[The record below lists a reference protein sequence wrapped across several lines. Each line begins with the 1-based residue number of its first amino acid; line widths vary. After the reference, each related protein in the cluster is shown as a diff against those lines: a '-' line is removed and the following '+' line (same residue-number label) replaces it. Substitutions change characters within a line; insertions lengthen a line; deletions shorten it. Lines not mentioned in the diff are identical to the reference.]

1 MIKLLSAVLSFSL
14 LFASVAPSYAQAAD
28 AAARTRARV
37 SMGLDQAVRAQVRNG
52 KFAVSDK
59 VAEVKAVVKA
69 LTSGTEQQ
77 GVSGELSYND
87 FKTAYETGMK
97 EVLAVALGEAKT
109 EEERT
114 WVKGEWDKMVS
125 ARGSKE
131 AYEAYRKTSG
141 EVASAAQKEARAYLK
156 QLGREIIAV
165 YKANRK
171 AGLELITEALPV
183 FMSVGAID
191 GKVRAEGAAALR
203 TAINAGAKSC
213 GGVSLISGIKARF
226 GRDGDVKE
234 QAKAC
239 QGVIEQALAL
249 SVLGAD
255 SKGKINADAEALSN
269 LLAQGYNGIMGPAV
283 IMSVSRGL
291 LAMNGERALTA
302 ELVKIS
308 RQLPDIGLFGND
320 FCKLFVLF
328 IICSLLLFLCKT
340 LF

>member
-114 WVKGEWDKMVS
+114 WVKG
-125 ARGSKE
+125 G
-131 AYEAYRKTSG
+131 G
-141 EVASAAQKEARAYLK
+141 EVASAAQEEARAYLK

-203 TAINAGAKSC
+203 RAINAGAKSC

-234 QAKAC
+234 QAKC
-239 QGVIEQALAL
+239 GQ
-249 SVLGAD
+249 
-255 SKGKINADAEALSN
+255 
-269 LLAQGYNGIMGPAV
+269 
-283 IMSVSRGL
+283 
-291 LAMNGERALTA
+291 
-302 ELVKIS
+302 
-308 RQLPDIGLFGND
+308 
-320 FCKLFVLF
+320 
-328 IICSLLLFLCKT
+328 
-340 LF
+340 